1 MSTPLMPPLFLRRSK
16 DRGFTDLGWLKSFH
30 SFSFG
35 DYYSEEWMQFGP
47 LRVINDDWVAPGG
60 GFPTHPHRDMEII
73 TCMLAGSLRHQDSM
87 GNSHVIHAG
96 QFQYMAAGSGI
107 RHSEF
112 NDSRSEPCH
121 LLQIWIEPNKRGLS
135 PRYADASFVEASGPA
150 WHLVATPTGRHGS
163 FAIHQD
169 AEIWW
174 ANLGQ
179 GQSAEHILQSNRRA
193 WIHVATGSVS
203 IDGNQL
209 GAGDAIAFAGA
220 GLLRCTTETAAQIL
234 LFDLA

>member
-1 MSTPLMPPLFLRRSK
+1 MPFPRMTPLFLRRSEH
-16 DRGFTDLGWLKSFH
+16 RGFTDLGWLKSFH

-35 DYYSEEWMQFGP
+35 DYSSAEWMRFGP
-47 LRVINDDWVAPGG
+47 LRVINDDWIAPGG
-60 GFPTHPHRDMEII
+60 GFPTHPHRDMEIL

-87 GNSHVIHAG
+87 GNSHVIRAG

-121 LLQIWIEPNKRGLS
+121 LLQIWIEPNEIGLP
-135 PRYADASFVEASGPA
+135 PRYADASFSEASGPT
-150 WHLVATPTGRHGS
+150 WHLVASQTGRNGS

-169 AEIWW
+169 ADIWW
-174 ANLGQ
+174 ANLAQ
-179 GQSAEHILQSNRRA
+179 GESAEHPLPANRRA

-203 IDGNQL
+203 IAGNQL
-209 GAGDAIAFAGA
+209 GAGDAIAFTGA
-220 GLLRCTTETAAQIL
+220 GLLRCEAETAAQLL